1 MVNKNHLLTE
11 KSESEGKVV
20 NPFMRLAEILA
31 ELLDTYPSSV
41 EDILQALDKR
51 ICISIYH
58 AEKIT
63 TPS

>member
-1 MVNKNHLLTE
+1 MVNKNRLLTE
-11 KSESEGKVV
+11 KVESDGKAV

-51 ICISIYH
+51 ICKFPNHADTHYH
-58 AEKIT
+58 N
-63 TPS
+63 